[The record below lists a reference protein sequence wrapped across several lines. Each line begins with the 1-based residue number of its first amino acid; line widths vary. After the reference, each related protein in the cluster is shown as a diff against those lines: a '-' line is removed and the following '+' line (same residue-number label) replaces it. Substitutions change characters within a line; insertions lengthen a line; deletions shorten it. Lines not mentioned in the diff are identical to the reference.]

1 MKKAKRGCGCYAM
14 SNRCPCISL
23 IYSMNAKSANPY
35 DDFETPITK
44 FSSRNFNGIFLT
56 GDFPTNVQYS
66 DLDDSD
72 NFEDMKD
79 SIRDNVDRI
88 NDNGG
93 FKILGWYKKGVI
105 EDSASKS
112 VGEGEQVVSGEL
124 MLHTVSIKPF
134 DETAVSVKYD
144 VSKLTDAS
152 TYDEF

>member
-1 MKKAKRGCGCYAM
+1 MYSLFEEKIIL
-14 SNRCPCISL
+14 CIS
-23 IYSMNAKSANPY
+23 
-35 DDFETPITK
+35 
-44 FSSRNFNGIFLT
+44 
-56 GDFPTNVQYS
+56 
-66 DLDDSD
+66 DLEDSD
-72 NFEDMKD
+72 YFEDMKK
-79 SIRDNVDRI
+79 SIRVNVDRI

-124 MLHTVSIKPF
+124 MLHTVSIKPYG
-134 DETAVSVKYD
+134 ETAELVKYD